1 MLIQA
6 RNSWELAQFVWDTL
20 YILDK
25 KYPYYGSF
33 HASMK
38 IWSDSLSYRKKTI
51 EMLKDIGLY
60 NSTLNLK
67 IEDAPSGKVREKTE
81 RR

>member
-1 MLIQA
+1 
-6 RNSWELAQFVWDTL
+6 
-20 YILDK
+20 
-25 KYPYYGSF
+25 
-33 HASMK
+33 MK